1 MTTLIDPRMG
11 DVEAD
16 ASSTKRRSLLS
27 LAGSLLA
34 EISLPKLI
42 LVWFVLIAVPA
53 LLLGLAPLVGTAW
66 LAQFSRRLA
75 SSYRGVW
82 PFVILVIVAVIGWL
96 GGRPLQ
102 RAAEQG
108 FWSLNSLAIQPG
120 YALYR
125 EGVRHFLEA
134 MFERRLNE
142 KRRARLRGVSAAVAG
157 LLLCLSSLAVIAVAW
172 PYSRWT
178 GQLSDLTAPLSL
190 VVPTLTNAVIILCIY
205 CAGAALVWGLA
216 DATMD
221 QPQGITDFSHPSE
234 LTRKWRVAH
243 LSDIHVVGE
252 RYGFR
257 IESGRSGPRGNDRL
271 AELFTK
277 LSAIDSE
284 NRLDHILITGD
295 ITDAGRSPEWAEFST
310 ALSPYP
316 ELAQRVLLLPGNHD
330 INVVDRANPAR
341 LDLPISPARRLRE
354 MRALSGMAAV
364 QANKVHVVDHS
375 TWEFGATLAHALAP
389 YGADIATF
397 ADSGGFRLAASLAT
411 VWTEIFPMILPPDGE
426 DGLGIILLDSTAQT
440 HFSFTNA
447 LGLISSEQ
455 SRAIKAAVQRFPRAS
470 WIVAL
475 HHHLVEY
482 PTLSKKF
489 SERIGTA
496 LINGSWFVR
505 QLQQLNDSII
515 VMHGHRH
522 IDWIGHCGKLKIIS
536 APSPVMGN
544 TGEDVTHFHI
554 HTLGIDRD
562 GALVMLP
569 PERVDV
575 PGSVL
580 SA

>member
-1 MTTLIDPRMG
+1 MTTLIDPKMG

-27 LAGSLLA
+27 LTGSLLA

-42 LVWFVLIAVPA
+42 LVWFLLVALPA
-53 LLLGLAPLVGTAW
+53 LVLGLVPLVGTAW
-66 LAQFSRRLA
+66 LAQFSRSLA
-75 SSYRGVW
+75 SSYRGIW
-82 PFVILVIVAVIGWL
+82 PFIILLIVAAIGWL
-96 GGRPLQ
+96 GGKPLH

-108 FWSLNSLAIQPG
+108 FWSLNSLAIQPA
-120 YALYR
+120 YALFR
-125 EGVRHFLEA
+125 EAVRHFLEA
-134 MFERRLNE
+134 MFESRLNE

-157 LLLCLSSLAVIAVAW
+157 LLLCLFCLAVIAVSW

-178 GQLSDLTAPLSL
+178 GDLSDLTAPLSL
-190 VVPTLTNAVIILCIY
+190 VVPTLANALIILCIY

-216 DATMD
+216 DAAMD
-221 QPQGITDFSHPSE
+221 QPQGFIGFSHQSE

-252 RYGFR
+252 QYGFR

-271 AELFTK
+271 AQLFVR

-310 ALSPYP
+310 TLSRYP
-316 ELAQRVLLLPGNHD
+316 ELAERTLLLPGNHD

-354 MRALSGMAAV
+354 MRALSGMATV
-364 QANKVHVVDHS
+364 QSNRVRVVDHS
-375 TWEFGATLAHALAP
+375 TWELGATLAQALAP
-389 YGADIATF
+389 YRTDIATF
-397 ADSGGFRLAASLAT
+397 ADRGGFRLAASLAT
-411 VWTEIFPMILPPDGE
+411 IWAEAFPMILPPNE
-426 DGLGIILLDSTAQT
+426 DEGLGIILLDSTAQT

-455 SRAIKAAVQRFPRAS
+455 SKAIKAVIKRFPRAS

-475 HHHLVEY
+475 HHHLIEY
-482 PTLSKKF
+482 PGLSKAF
-489 SERIGTA
+489 SVRIGTA

-505 QLQQLNDSII
+505 QLQQLGDRII

-522 IDWIGHCGKLKIIS
+522 IDWIGHCGKLKIVS
-536 APSPVMGN
+536 APSPVMGS
-544 TGEDVTHFHI
+544 TGRDVTHFHV
-554 HTLGIDRD
+554 HTFGIDRE
-562 GALVMLP
+562 GVLVMLP

-575 PGSVL
+575 PGSDL
-580 SA
+580 SV